1 MMNKITPL
9 HINQGFIVL
18 MIFDAQ
24 ILIEILQFYYLFE
37 ELNNP
42 KTATLTSYFFT
53 AILLADVLFDNYS
66 FYF

>member
-1 MMNKITPL
+1 MINKDNSL

-24 ILIEILQFYYLFE
+24 ILMEILHLFHLFE

-42 KTATLTSYFFT
+42 KTATLTQWF
-53 AILLADVLFDNYS
+53 LQQLC
-66 FYF
+66 